1 MRKKFINASIY
12 KYDEAS
18 EILVENG
25 KFKAFGKNLGEADEV
40 IDLGGA
46 LVLPPYV
53 DGHLHLDYYFTG
65 QNPQIKNTSGTLFE
79 AIDLWNDYKKGTTK
93 EKMKSRMRQ
102 AVNDVAS
109 YGTQYIRAQT
119 DCTDPD
125 LTGIKAALEVRDEL
139 KDNITIQVVA
149 FPQNGMYAFEEQ
161 GKTGR
166 DLIEEALKLGADCV
180 GGIPHNE
187 WSPEAGAKSIK
198 EIVRLAIQYDKL
210 IDVHCDETDDVQARF
225 LEILN
230 AEVMKQGYGNAT
242 TASHTCSFGSA
253 DDAYAFRMMG
263 LFRQSGLN
271 FVSCPTE
278 NLYLQGRQD
287 SYPKRRGL
295 TRVKEF
301 VDNAINV
308 AFGQD
313 SIVDLWY
320 PAGSGNLMNI
330 LDNGLHATQLMREE
344 DFPRNFDLITYNG
357 AKLMHLD
364 EVYGLSEGK
373 PANFIVLDAPNVFE
387 AQRRRVDCLASIRN
401 GEYLFRKEKPK
412 YTTALDID
420 RQTKQYL

>member
-1 MRKKFINASIY
+1 MSKKFINVSIY
-12 KYDEAS
+12 KHDKAS

-25 KFKAFGKNLGEADEV
+25 KFKAFGNNLGKADEI
-40 IDLGGA
+40 IDLEGA

-53 DGHLHLDYYFTG
+53 DAHLHLDYYFTG
-65 QNPQIKNTSGTLFE
+65 QDPQIKNTSGTLFE

-93 EKMKSRMRQ
+93 EEMKSRMRQ
-102 AVNDVAS
+102 AVNDVAG

-119 DCTDPD
+119 DCTDPN

-149 FPQNGMYAFEEQ
+149 FPQNGMYSFKEE

-166 DLIEEALKLGADCV
+166 DLVEEALRLGADCV

-187 WSPEAGAKSIK
+187 WSPEEGVESIK
-198 EIVRLAIQYDKL
+198 EIVRLAIKYDKL
-210 IDVHCDETDDVQARF
+210 IDVHCDETDDTQARF
-225 LEILN
+225 LEKLN
-230 AEVMKQGYGNAT
+230 AEAMKQGYGQST

-287 SYPKRRGL
+287 TYPKRRGL

-301 VDNAINV
+301 VDNGVNV

-357 AKLMHLD
+357 AKLMGLGD
-364 EVYGLSEGK
+364 IYGLSEGK

-387 AQRRRVDCLASIRN
+387 AQRRRVDCIASIRN
-401 GEYLFRKEKPK
+401 GSYLFKKETPK
-412 YTTALDID
+412 FTTELDID
-420 RQTKQYL
+420 RKTK

>member
-1 MRKKFINASIY
+1 MSKKFINVSIY
-12 KYDEAS
+12 KHDKAS

-25 KFKAFGKNLGEADEV
+25 KFKAFGNNLGKADEI
-40 IDLGGA
+40 IDLEGA

-53 DGHLHLDYYFTG
+53 DAHLHLDYYFTG
-65 QNPQIKNTSGTLFE
+65 QDPQIKNTSGTLFE

-93 EKMKSRMRQ
+93 EEMKSRMRQ
-102 AVNDVAS
+102 AVNDVAG

-119 DCTDPD
+119 DCTDPN

-149 FPQNGMYAFEEQ
+149 FPQNGMYSFKEE

-166 DLIEEALKLGADCV
+166 DLVEEALRLGADCV

-187 WSPEAGAKSIK
+187 WSPEEGVESIK
-198 EIVRLAIQYDKL
+198 EIVRLAIKYDKL
-210 IDVHCDETDDVQARF
+210 IDVHCDETDDTQARF
-225 LEILN
+225 LEKLN
-230 AEVMKQGYGNAT
+230 AEAMKQGYGQST

-253 DDAYAFRMMG
+253 DDAYACRMMG

-287 SYPKRRGL
+287 TYPKRRGL

-301 VDNAINV
+301 VDNGINI

-357 AKLMHLD
+357 AKLMGLGD
-364 EVYGLSEGK
+364 IYGLSEGK

-387 AQRRRVDCLASIRN
+387 AQRRRVDCIASIRN
-401 GEYLFRKEKPK
+401 GSYLFKKETPK
-412 YTTALDID
+412 FTTELDID
-420 RQTKQYL
+420 RKTK

>member
-1 MRKKFINASIY
+1 MFKKFINATIY
-12 KYDEAS
+12 KHDYAS
-18 EILVENG
+18 EILVEDG
-25 KFKAFGKNLGEADEV
+25 KFSSFGNNFGEADEV
-40 IDLGGA
+40 IDLEGA

-53 DGHLHLDYYFTG
+53 DAHLHLDYYFTG
-65 QNPQIKNTSGTLFE
+65 QDPQIKNESGTLFE

-93 EKMKSRMRQ
+93 EEMKSRMRQ
-102 AVNDVAS
+102 AVNDVAG

-119 DCTDPD
+119 DCTDPN
-125 LTGIKAALEVRDEL
+125 LTGIKAAIEVRDEL
-139 KDNITIQVVA
+139 KNNITIQVVA
-149 FPQNGMYAFEEQ
+149 FPQNGMYSFEEKGQ
-161 GKTGR
+161 TGR
-166 DLIEEALKLGADCV
+166 DLVEAALQLGADCV

-187 WSPEAGAKSIK
+187 WSPEDGTKAVK
-198 EIVRLAIQYDKL
+198 EIVRLAIKYNKL
-210 IDVHCDETDDVQARF
+210 IDVHCDETDDVEARY

-230 AEVMKQGYGNAT
+230 AEAMKQGYGQST
-242 TASHTCSFGSA
+242 TASHTCSFGST

-287 SYPKRRGL
+287 GYPKRRGL

-301 VDNAINV
+301 VDNNINV

-357 AKLMHLD
+357 AKLMQI
-364 EVYGLSEGK
+364 EGVYGLNEGK

-387 AQRRRVDCLASIRN
+387 AQRRRVDCLASVRN
-401 GEYLFRKEKPK
+401 GDYLFKKEKPQFK
-412 YTTALDID
+412 IELDVE
-420 RQTKQYL
+420 RKTK

>member
-12 KYDEAS
+12 KNDEAS

-25 KFKAFGKNLGEADEV
+25 KFKALGKNLGEADEV
-40 IDLGGA
+40 IDLEGA

-53 DGHLHLDYYFTG
+53 DAHLHLDYYFTG

-93 EKMKSRMRQ
+93 EEMKSRMRQ

-119 DCTDPD
+119 DCTDPN

-198 EIVRLAIQYDKL
+198 EIVRLAIKYDKL

-301 VDNAINV
+301 VDNDINV

-387 AQRRRVDCLASIRN
+387 AQRRRVECLASIRN
-401 GEYLFRKEKPK
+401 GEYLFKKEKPK
-412 YTTALDID
+412 YTTALDIS
-420 RQTKQYL
+420 RQTKQ

>member
-25 KFKAFGKNLGEADEV
+25 KFKAFGKNLDEADEV
-40 IDLGGA
+40 IDLEGA

-53 DGHLHLDYYFTG
+53 DAHLHLDYYFTG

-93 EKMKSRMRQ
+93 EEMKSRMRQ

>member
-1 MRKKFINASIY
+1 MRKKFINAAIY

-40 IDLGGA
+40 IDLEGA

-53 DGHLHLDYYFTG
+53 DAHLHLDYYFTG

-93 EKMKSRMRQ
+93 EEMKSRMRQ
-102 AVNDVAS
+102 AVIDVAS

-225 LEILN
+225 LEMLN

-301 VDNAINV
+301 VDNDINV

-344 DFPRNFDLITYNG
+344 DFPHNFDLFTYNG

-412 YTTALDID
+412 YITALDID
-420 RQTKQYL
+420 RQTK

>member
-1 MRKKFINASIY
+1 MSKKFINVSIY
-12 KYDEAS
+12 KHDKAS

-25 KFKAFGKNLGEADEV
+25 KFKAFGNNLGKADEI
-40 IDLGGA
+40 IDLEGA

-53 DGHLHLDYYFTG
+53 DAHLHLDYYFTG
-65 QNPQIKNTSGTLFE
+65 QDPQIKNTSGTLFE

-93 EKMKSRMRQ
+93 EEMKSRMRQ
-102 AVNDVAS
+102 AVNDVAG

-119 DCTDPD
+119 DCTDPN

-149 FPQNGMYAFEEQ
+149 FPQNGMYSFKED

-166 DLIEEALKLGADCV
+166 DLVEEALRLGADCV

-187 WSPEAGAKSIK
+187 WSPEEGVESIK
-198 EIVRLAIQYDKL
+198 EIVRLAIKYDKL
-210 IDVHCDETDDVQARF
+210 IDVHCDETDDTQARF
-225 LEILN
+225 LEKLN
-230 AEVMKQGYGNAT
+230 AEAMKQGYGQST

-287 SYPKRRGL
+287 TYPKRRGL

-301 VDNAINV
+301 VDNGVNV

-357 AKLMHLD
+357 AKLMGLGD
-364 EVYGLSEGK
+364 IYGLSEGK

-387 AQRRRVDCLASIRN
+387 AQRRRVDCIASIRN
-401 GEYLFRKEKPK
+401 GSYLFKKETPK
-412 YTTALDID
+412 FTTELDID
-420 RQTKQYL
+420 RKTK

>member
-40 IDLGGA
+40 IDLEGA

-53 DGHLHLDYYFTG
+53 DAYLHLDYYFTG
-65 QNPQIKNTSGTLFE
+65 QNSQIKNTTGTLFE

-93 EKMKSRMRQ
+93 EEMKSRMRQ
-102 AVNDVAS
+102 AVKDVAS

-166 DLIEEALKLGADCV
+166 DLIEESLKLGADCV

-225 LEILN
+225 LEMLN

-301 VDNAINV
+301 VDNDINV

-373 PANFIVLDAPNVFE
+373 PANFIVLNAPNVFE

-412 YTTALDID
+412 FTTALDID
-420 RQTKQYL
+420 RQTKQ

>member
-25 KFKAFGKNLGEADEV
+25 KFKTFGKNLGEADEV

-53 DGHLHLDYYFTG
+53 DAHLHLDYYFTA
-65 QNPQIKNTSGTLFE
+65 QDTQIKNTSGTLFE

-93 EKMKSRMRQ
+93 EEMKSRMRQ
-102 AVNDVAS
+102 AVKDVAS

-119 DCTDPD
+119 DCTDPN

-149 FPQNGMYAFEEQ
+149 FPQNGMYAFEAQ

-166 DLIEEALKLGADCV
+166 DLTEEALKLGADCV
-180 GGIPHNE
+180 VGIPHNE
-187 WSPEAGAKSIK
+187 WSPEEGTKSIK
-198 EIVRLAIQYDKL
+198 EIVRLAIQYNKL

-301 VDNAINV
+301 VDNDINV

-330 LDNGLHATQLMREE
+330 LDNGLHASQLMREE

-364 EVYGLSEGK
+364 EDYGLSEGK

-420 RQTKQYL
+420 RQTK

>member
-93 EKMKSRMRQ
+93 EEMKSRMRQ

>member
-93 EKMKSRMRQ
+93 EEMKSRMRQ

-187 WSPEAGAKSIK
+187 WSPEAGVKSIK

-230 AEVMKQGYGNAT
+230 AEVMKQGYGNAK

-364 EVYGLSEGK
+364 EVYGLSEDK

>member
-12 KYDEAS
+12 KYNEVS

-40 IDLGGA
+40 IDLEGA

-53 DGHLHLDYYFTG
+53 DAHLHLDYYFTG

-93 EKMKSRMRQ
+93 EEMKSRMRQ

-149 FPQNGMYAFEEQ
+149 FPQNGMYAFEAQ

-230 AEVMKQGYGNAT
+230 AEVMQQGYGNAT

-301 VDNAINV
+301 VDNDINV

-412 YTTALDID
+412 FTTALDID
-420 RQTKQYL
+420 RQTKQYV

>member
-25 KFKAFGKNLGEADEV
+25 KFKTFGKNLGEADEV

-53 DGHLHLDYYFTG
+53 DAHLHLDYYFTA
-65 QNPQIKNTSGTLFE
+65 QDTQIKNTSGTLFE

-93 EKMKSRMRQ
+93 EEMKSRMRQ
-102 AVNDVAS
+102 AVKDVAS

-119 DCTDPD
+119 DCTDPN

-149 FPQNGMYAFEEQ
+149 FPQNGMYAFEAQ

-166 DLIEEALKLGADCV
+166 DLTEEALKLGADCV
-180 GGIPHNE
+180 VGIPHNE
-187 WSPEAGAKSIK
+187 WSPEEGTKSIK
-198 EIVRLAIQYDKL
+198 EIVRLAIQYNKL

-301 VDNAINV
+301 VDNDINV

-330 LDNGLHATQLMREE
+330 LDNGLHASQLMREE
-344 DFPRNFDLITYNG
+344 DFPCNFDLITYNG

-364 EVYGLSEGK
+364 EDYGLSEGK

-420 RQTKQYL
+420 RQTK

>member
-12 KYDEAS
+12 KYDETS

-25 KFKAFGKNLGEADEV
+25 KFKAFGKHLGEADEV
-40 IDLGGA
+40 IDLEGA

-53 DGHLHLDYYFTG
+53 DSHLHLDYYFTG
-65 QNPQIKNTSGTLFE
+65 QNPQIKNTTGTLFE

-93 EKMKSRMRQ
+93 EEMKSRMRQ
-102 AVNDVAS
+102 AVKDVAS

-242 TASHTCSFGSA
+242 TASHTCSLGSA

-301 VDNAINV
+301 VDNDINV

-412 YTTALDID
+412 FTTALDID
-420 RQTKQYL
+420 RQTKQ

>member
-1 MRKKFINASIY
+1 MSKKFINVSIY
-12 KYDEAS
+12 KHDKAS

-25 KFKAFGKNLGEADEV
+25 KFKAFGNNLGKADEI
-40 IDLGGA
+40 IDLEGA

-53 DGHLHLDYYFTG
+53 DAHLHLDYYFTG
-65 QNPQIKNTSGTLFE
+65 QDPQIKNTSGTLFE

-93 EKMKSRMRQ
+93 EEMKSRMRQ
-102 AVNDVAS
+102 AVNDVAG

-119 DCTDPD
+119 DCTDPN

-149 FPQNGMYAFEEQ
+149 FPQNGMYSFKEE

-166 DLIEEALKLGADCV
+166 DLVEEALRLGADCV

-187 WSPEAGAKSIK
+187 WSPEEGVESIK
-198 EIVRLAIQYDKL
+198 EIVRLAIKYDKL
-210 IDVHCDETDDVQARF
+210 IDVHCDETDDTQARF
-225 LEILN
+225 LEKLN
-230 AEVMKQGYGNAT
+230 AEAMKQGYGQST

-287 SYPKRRGL
+287 TYPKRRGL

-301 VDNAINV
+301 VDNGINV

-320 PAGSGNLMNI
+320 PAGSGNFN
-330 LDNGLHATQLMREE
+330 
-344 DFPRNFDLITYNG
+344 
-357 AKLMHLD
+357 
-364 EVYGLSEGK
+364 
-373 PANFIVLDAPNVFE
+373 
-387 AQRRRVDCLASIRN
+387 
-401 GEYLFRKEKPK
+401 EYLR
-412 YTTALDID
+412 
-420 RQTKQYL
+420 

>member
-25 KFKAFGKNLGEADEV
+25 KFKAFGKNLDEADEV
-40 IDLGGA
+40 IDLEGA

-53 DGHLHLDYYFTG
+53 DAHLHLDYYFTG

-93 EKMKSRMRQ
+93 EEMKSRMRQ
-102 AVNDVAS
+102 AVIDVAS

-149 FPQNGMYAFEEQ
+149 FPQNGMYAFEAQ

-301 VDNAINV
+301 VDNDINV

>member
-40 IDLGGA
+40 IDLEGA

-53 DGHLHLDYYFTG
+53 DAHLHLDYYFTG

-93 EKMKSRMRQ
+93 EEMKSRMRQ
-102 AVNDVAS
+102 AVNEVAS

-149 FPQNGMYAFEEQ
+149 FPQNGMYAFEAQ

-230 AEVMKQGYGNAT
+230 AEVMQQGYGNAT

-401 GEYLFRKEKPK
+401 GAYLFRKEKPK

>member
-93 EKMKSRMRQ
+93 EEMKSRMRQ

-187 WSPEAGAKSIK
+187 WSPEAGVKSIK

-364 EVYGLSEGK
+364 EVYGLSEDK

>member
-1 MRKKFINASIY
+1 MSKKFINASIY
-12 KYDEAS
+12 KYSDAS
-18 EILVENG
+18 EILIEDG
-25 KFKAFGKNLGEADEV
+25 KFVEFGNHLPEADEV
-40 IDLGGA
+40 IDLEGA

-53 DGHLHLDYYFTG
+53 DSHLHLDYYFTG
-65 QNPQIKNTSGTLFE
+65 QDPNIKNESGTLFE

-93 EKMKSRMRQ
+93 DEMKSRMRQ
-102 AVNDVAS
+102 AIKDVAG

-119 DCTDPD
+119 DCTDPN
-125 LTGIKAALEVRDEL
+125 LTGIKAAIEVRDEL

-149 FPQNGMYAFEEQ
+149 FPQNGMYSFNEN

-166 DLIEEALKLGADCV
+166 DLVEEALQLGADCV

-187 WSPEAGAKSIK
+187 WSPQDGAKAVK
-198 EIVRLAIQYDKL
+198 EIVRLAIKYHKL
-210 IDVHCDETDDVQARF
+210 IDVHCDETDDANIRF
-225 LEILN
+225 LEQLN
-230 AEVMKQGYGNAT
+230 AEAMKQGYGQST

-271 FVSCPTE
+271 FVACPTE

-287 SYPKRRGL
+287 TYPKRRGL

-301 VDNAINV
+301 VDNDINV

-330 LDNGLHATQLMREE
+330 LDNGLHATQLMRQQ

-357 AKLMHLD
+357 AQLMQVED
-364 EVYGLSEGK
+364 EYGLDVGK

-387 AQRRRVDCLASIRN
+387 AQRRRVECLASIRH
-401 GEYLFRKEKPK
+401 GEFLFHKARPTYL
-412 YTTALDID
+412 TALDIN
-420 RQTKQYL
+420 RTTK

>member
-1 MRKKFINASIY
+1 MRKKFINAAIY

-40 IDLGGA
+40 IDLEGA

-53 DGHLHLDYYFTG
+53 DAHLHLDYYFTG

-93 EKMKSRMRQ
+93 EEMKSRMRQ

-301 VDNAINV
+301 VDNDINV

-412 YTTALDID
+412 YITALDID
-420 RQTKQYL
+420 RQTK

>member
-25 KFKAFGKNLGEADEV
+25 KFKTFGKNLGEADEV

-53 DGHLHLDYYFTG
+53 DAHLHLDYYFTG
-65 QNPQIKNTSGTLFE
+65 QDTQIKNTSGTLFE

-93 EKMKSRMRQ
+93 EEMKSRMRQ
-102 AVNDVAS
+102 AVKDVAS

-119 DCTDPD
+119 DCTDPN

-149 FPQNGMYAFEEQ
+149 FPQNGMYAFEAQ

-166 DLIEEALKLGADCV
+166 DLTEEALKLGADCV

-187 WSPEAGAKSIK
+187 WSLEEGTKSIK
-198 EIVRLAIQYDKL
+198 EIVRLAIQYNKL

-301 VDNAINV
+301 VDNDINV

-364 EVYGLSEGK
+364 EDYGLSEGK

-420 RQTKQYL
+420 RQTKQ

>member
-187 WSPEAGAKSIK
+187 WSPEAGVKSIK

>member
-25 KFKAFGKNLGEADEV
+25 KFKAFGKNLDEADEV
-40 IDLGGA
+40 IDLEGA

-53 DGHLHLDYYFTG
+53 DAHLHLDYYFTG

-79 AIDLWNDYKKGTTK
+79 AIDLWKDYKKGTTK
-93 EKMKSRMRQ
+93 EEMKSRMRQ

>member
-25 KFKAFGKNLGEADEV
+25 KFKAFGKNLDEADEV
-40 IDLGGA
+40 IDLEGA

-53 DGHLHLDYYFTG
+53 DAHLHLDYYFTG

-93 EKMKSRMRQ
+93 DEMKSRMRQ